1 MLAKTLCYKE
11 GIHMAQSF
19 LKRNRI
25 ILIVF
30 GMLGQIAW
38 AVENMYFNLFLFDT
52 VSHSLEAV
60 TLMVQLSGI
69 TATVVTMIAG
79 TLSDKLGNRRTF
91 ISVGYL
97 IWGITVISFSFISVK
112 NTEILFGLQAQS
124 AVTFTLGVIVVMDCV
139 MTLFGSTA
147 NDACFNAWVT
157 DNTESSYR
165 GKIESI
171 LSVFPLISMLIV
183 AGGFGMLVEAVG
195 YPVLFGVLGAIITL
209 SGIFGIFYIK
219 DSPTLTKN
227 PQSSFKDIFYGFKSS
242 VVKNNAKLYLT
253 LLVIGIYGIA
263 CQIFMPYLI
272 IYMKTYLGFSVMEYS
287 IVFGIAIIAGAI
299 VALLLGKF
307 LDKWNKI
314 NSLFVF
320 ILVFSLGLIFMYLC
334 KGMDKTST
342 LLLFGISGAVM
353 IIGYIL
359 TAAVSGALVRDYMPR
374 QNVGKLQGIRMIFSV
389 LLPMFFGPMIGNAIN
404 ARVSIPLPDSS
415 SADVMTTAYIPAP
428 EIFFAASLVAL
439 LSLIFIFLLFK
450 QNKTED
456 SENV

>member
-1 MLAKTLCYKE
+1 
-11 GIHMAQSF
+11 MAQSF
-19 LKRNRI
+19 LKKNWI
-25 ILIVF
+25 ILIIF

-52 VSHSLEAV
+52 VSHSLDAV

-79 TLSDKLGNRRTF
+79 TLSDKVGNRRTF

-97 IWGITVISFSFISVK
+97 IWGITVITFSFISVK
-112 NTEILFGLQAQS
+112 NTEALFGLNGQA

-171 LSVFPLISMLIV
+171 LSIFPLISMLIV

-195 YPVLFGVLGAIITL
+195 YPVLFGVLGSIITL

-219 DSPTLTKN
+219 DSPTLIKN
-227 PQSSFKDIFYGFKSS
+227 PQSSFKDIFYGFKPS
-242 VVKNNAKLYLT
+242 VVKSNVKLYLT
-253 LLVIGIYGIA
+253 FLVIGIYGIA

-287 IVFGIAIIAGAI
+287 VVFGIAIIVGAI
-299 VALLLGKF
+299 TALLFGKF

-314 NSLFVF
+314 NTLFIF

-334 KGMDKTST
+334 KGMNKTST

-404 ARVSIPLPDSS
+404 AHRSIPLPDSS

-428 EIFFAASLVAL
+428 EIFFAASIAAL

-450 QNKTED
+450 QNKKETLGK
-456 SENV
+456 V

>member
-1 MLAKTLCYKE
+1 
-11 GIHMAQSF
+11 MAQSF
-19 LKRNRI
+19 LKRNWI
-25 ILIVF
+25 ILIIF

-52 VSHSLEAV
+52 VSHSLDAV

-79 TLSDKLGNRRTF
+79 TLSDKVGNRRTF

-97 IWGITVISFSFISVK
+97 IWGITVITFSFISVK
-112 NTEILFGLQAQS
+112 NSEALFGLNGQA

-171 LSVFPLISMLIV
+171 LSIFPLISMLIV

-195 YPVLFGVLGAIITL
+195 YPVLFGVLGSIITL

-219 DSPTLTKN
+219 DSPTLIKN
-227 PQSSFKDIFYGFKSS
+227 PQSSFKDIFYGFKPS
-242 VVKNNAKLYLT
+242 VVKSNVKLYLT
-253 LLVIGIYGIA
+253 FLVIGIYGIA

-287 IVFGIAIIAGAI
+287 VVFGIAIIVGAI
-299 VALLLGKF
+299 AALLFGKF

-314 NSLFVF
+314 NTLFIF
-320 ILVFSLGLIFMYLC
+320 ILIFSLGLIFMYLC
-334 KGMDKTST
+334 KGMNKTST

-404 ARVSIPLPDSS
+404 EHRSIPLPDSS

-428 EIFFAASLVAL
+428 EIFFAASITAL

-450 QNKTED
+450 QNKKETLGK
-456 SENV
+456 V

>member
-1 MLAKTLCYKE
+1 
-11 GIHMAQSF
+11 MAQSF
-19 LKRNRI
+19 LKKNWI
-25 ILIVF
+25 ILIIF

-52 VSHSLEAV
+52 VSHSLDAV

-79 TLSDKLGNRRTF
+79 TLSDKVGNRRTF

-97 IWGITVISFSFISVK
+97 IWGITVITFSFISVK
-112 NTEILFGLQAQS
+112 NTEALFGLNGQA

-171 LSVFPLISMLIV
+171 LSIFPLISMLIV

-195 YPVLFGVLGAIITL
+195 YPVLFGVLGSIITL

-219 DSPTLTKN
+219 DSPTLIKN
-227 PQSSFKDIFYGFKSS
+227 PQSSFKDIFYGFKPS
-242 VVKNNAKLYLT
+242 VVKSNVKLYLAF
-253 LLVIGIYGIA
+253 LVIGIYGIA

-287 IVFGIAIIAGAI
+287 VVFGIAIIVGAI
-299 VALLLGKF
+299 TALLFGKF

-314 NSLFVF
+314 NTLFIF

-334 KGMDKTST
+334 KGMNKTST

-404 ARVSIPLPDSS
+404 AHRSIPLPDSS

-428 EIFFAASLVAL
+428 EIFFAASIAAL

-450 QNKTED
+450 QNKKETLGK
-456 SENV
+456 V

>member
-1 MLAKTLCYKE
+1 
-11 GIHMAQSF
+11 MAQSF
-19 LKRNRI
+19 LKRNWI
-25 ILIVF
+25 ILIIF

-52 VSHSLEAV
+52 VSHSLDAV

-79 TLSDKLGNRRTF
+79 TLSDKVGNRRTF

-97 IWGITVISFSFISVK
+97 IWGITVITFSFISVK
-112 NTEILFGLQAQS
+112 NTEALFGLNGQA

-171 LSVFPLISMLIV
+171 LSIFPLISMLIV

-195 YPVLFGVLGAIITL
+195 YPVLFGVLGSIITL

-219 DSPTLTKN
+219 DSPTLIKN
-227 PQSSFKDIFYGFKSS
+227 SQSSFKDIFYGFKPS
-242 VVKNNAKLYLT
+242 VVKSNVKLYLT
-253 LLVIGIYGIA
+253 FLVIGIYGIA

-287 IVFGIAIIAGAI
+287 VVFGIAIIFGAI
-299 VALLLGKF
+299 TALLFGKF

-314 NSLFVF
+314 NTLFIF

-334 KGMDKTST
+334 KGMNKTST

-404 ARVSIPLPDSS
+404 AHRSIPLPDSS

-428 EIFFAASLVAL
+428 EIFFAASIAAL

-450 QNKTED
+450 QNKKETLGK
-456 SENV
+456 V

>member
-1 MLAKTLCYKE
+1 
-11 GIHMAQSF
+11 MAQSF
-19 LKRNRI
+19 LKRNWI
-25 ILIVF
+25 ILIIF

-52 VSHSLEAV
+52 VSHSLDAV

-79 TLSDKLGNRRTF
+79 TLSDKVGNRRTF

-97 IWGITVISFSFISVK
+97 IWGITVITFSFISVK
-112 NTEILFGLQAQS
+112 NTEALFGLNGQA

-171 LSVFPLISMLIV
+171 LSIFPLISMLIV

-195 YPVLFGVLGAIITL
+195 YPVLFGVLGSIITL

-219 DSPTLTKN
+219 DSPTLIKN
-227 PQSSFKDIFYGFKSS
+227 PQSSFKDIFYGFKPS
-242 VVKNNAKLYLT
+242 VVKSNVKLYLT
-253 LLVIGIYGIA
+253 FLVIGIYGIA

-287 IVFGIAIIAGAI
+287 VVFGIAIIVGAI
-299 VALLLGKF
+299 TALLFGKF

-314 NSLFVF
+314 NTLFIF

-334 KGMDKTST
+334 KGMNKTSM

-404 ARVSIPLPDSS
+404 AHRSIPLPDSS

-428 EIFFAASLVAL
+428 EIFFAASIAAL

-450 QNKTED
+450 QNKKETLGK
-456 SENV
+456 V

>member
-1 MLAKTLCYKE
+1 
-11 GIHMAQSF
+11 MAQSF
-19 LKRNRI
+19 LKRNWI
-25 ILIVF
+25 ILIIF

-52 VSHSLEAV
+52 VSHSLDAV

-79 TLSDKLGNRRTF
+79 TLSDKVGNRRTF

-97 IWGITVISFSFISVK
+97 IWGITVITFSFISVK
-112 NTEILFGLQAQS
+112 NTEALFGLNGQA

-171 LSVFPLISMLIV
+171 LSIFPLISMLIV

-195 YPVLFGVLGAIITL
+195 YPVLFGVLGSIITL

-219 DSPTLTKN
+219 DSPTLIKN
-227 PQSSFKDIFYGFKSS
+227 PQSSFKDIFYGFKPS
-242 VVKNNAKLYLT
+242 VVKSNVKLYLT
-253 LLVIGIYGIA
+253 FLVIGIYGIA

-287 IVFGIAIIAGAI
+287 VVFGIAIIVGAI
-299 VALLLGKF
+299 AALLFGKF

-314 NSLFVF
+314 NTLFIF

-334 KGMDKTST
+334 KGMNKTST

-404 ARVSIPLPDSS
+404 AHRSIPLPDSS

-428 EIFFAASLVAL
+428 EIFFAASIAAL

-450 QNKTED
+450 QNKKETLGK
-456 SENV
+456 V

>member
-1 MLAKTLCYKE
+1 
-11 GIHMAQSF
+11 MAQSF
-19 LKRNRI
+19 LKRNWI
-25 ILIVF
+25 ILIIF

-52 VSHSLEAV
+52 VSHSLDAV

-79 TLSDKLGNRRTF
+79 TLSDKVGNRRTF

-97 IWGITVISFSFISVK
+97 IWGITVITFSFISVK
-112 NTEILFGLQAQS
+112 NTEALFGLNGQA
-124 AVTFTLGVIVVMDCV
+124 AVTFTLGVIVVTDCV

-171 LSVFPLISMLIV
+171 LSIFPLISMLIV

-195 YPVLFGVLGAIITL
+195 YPVLFGVLGSIITL

-219 DSPTLTKN
+219 DSPTLIKN
-227 PQSSFKDIFYGFKSS
+227 PQSSFKDIFYGFKPS
-242 VVKNNAKLYLT
+242 VVKSNVKLYLT
-253 LLVIGIYGIA
+253 FLVIGIYGIA

-287 IVFGIAIIAGAI
+287 VVFGIAIIVGAI
-299 VALLLGKF
+299 AALLFGKF

-314 NSLFVF
+314 NTLFIF

-334 KGMDKTST
+334 KGMNKTST

-404 ARVSIPLPDSS
+404 AHRSIPLPDSS

-428 EIFFAASLVAL
+428 EIFFAASIAAL

-450 QNKTED
+450 QNKKETLGK
-456 SENV
+456 V

>member
-1 MLAKTLCYKE
+1 
-11 GIHMAQSF
+11 MAQSF
-19 LKRNRI
+19 LKRNWI
-25 ILIVF
+25 ILIIF

-52 VSHSLEAV
+52 VSHSLDAV

-79 TLSDKLGNRRTF
+79 TLSDKVGNRRTF

-97 IWGITVISFSFISVK
+97 IWGITVITFSFISVK
-112 NTEILFGLQAQS
+112 NTEALFGLNGQA

-171 LSVFPLISMLIV
+171 LSIFPLISMLIV
-183 AGGFGMLVEAVG
+183 AGGFGMLLEAVG
-195 YPVLFGVLGAIITL
+195 YPVLFGVLGSIITL

-219 DSPTLTKN
+219 DSPTLIKN
-227 PQSSFKDIFYGFKSS
+227 PQSSFKDIFYGFKPS
-242 VVKNNAKLYLT
+242 VVKSNVKLYLT
-253 LLVIGIYGIA
+253 FLVICIYGIA

-287 IVFGIAIIAGAI
+287 VVFGIAIIVGAI
-299 VALLLGKF
+299 AALLFGKF

-314 NSLFVF
+314 NTLFIF
-320 ILVFSLGLIFMYLC
+320 ILIFSLGLIFMYLC
-334 KGMDKTST
+334 KGMNKTST

-404 ARVSIPLPDSS
+404 AHRSIPLPDSS

-428 EIFFAASLVAL
+428 EIFFAASIAAL

-450 QNKTED
+450 QNKKETLGK
-456 SENV
+456 V

>member
-1 MLAKTLCYKE
+1 
-11 GIHMAQSF
+11 MAQSF
-19 LKRNRI
+19 LKRNWI
-25 ILIVF
+25 ILIIF

-52 VSHSLEAV
+52 VSHSLDAV

-79 TLSDKLGNRRTF
+79 TLSDKVGNRRTF

-112 NTEILFGLQAQS
+112 NTEALFGLNGQA

-171 LSVFPLISMLIV
+171 LSIFPLVSMLIV

-219 DSPTLTKN
+219 DSPALIKN
-227 PQSSFKDIFYGFKSS
+227 PQSSFKDIFYGFKPS
-242 VVKNNAKLYLT
+242 VVKSNIKLYLT
-253 LLVIGIYGIA
+253 FLVIGIYGIA

-287 IVFGIAIIAGAI
+287 VVFGIAIIVGAI

-307 LDKWNKI
+307 LDRWNKI
-314 NSLFVF
+314 NTLFIF

-334 KGMDKTST
+334 KGMNKTST

-359 TAAVSGALVRDYMPR
+359 TAAVSGALVRDYMPK

-404 ARVSIPLPDSS
+404 AHRSIPLPDSS

-428 EIFFAASLVAL
+428 EIFFAASIVAL

-450 QNKTED
+450 QNKKETLGR
-456 SENV
+456 V

>member
-1 MLAKTLCYKE
+1 
-11 GIHMAQSF
+11 MAQSF
-19 LKRNRI
+19 LKRNWI
-25 ILIVF
+25 ILIIF

-52 VSHSLEAV
+52 VSHSLDAV

-79 TLSDKLGNRRTF
+79 TLSDKVGNRRTF

-97 IWGITVISFSFISVK
+97 IWGITVITFSFISVK
-112 NTEILFGLQAQS
+112 NTEALFGLNGQA

-171 LSVFPLISMLIV
+171 LSIFPLISMLIV

-195 YPVLFGVLGAIITL
+195 YPVLFGVLGSIITL

-219 DSPTLTKN
+219 DSPTLIKN
-227 PQSSFKDIFYGFKSS
+227 PQSSFKDIFYGFKPS
-242 VVKNNAKLYLT
+242 VVKSNVKLYLT
-253 LLVIGIYGIA
+253 FLVIGIYGIA

-287 IVFGIAIIAGAI
+287 VVFGIAIIVGAI
-299 VALLLGKF
+299 AALLFGKF

-314 NSLFVF
+314 NTLFIF

-334 KGMDKTST
+334 KCMNKTST

-404 ARVSIPLPDSS
+404 AHRSIPLPDSS

-428 EIFFAASLVAL
+428 EIFFAASIAAL

-450 QNKTED
+450 QNKKETLGK
-456 SENV
+456 V